1 MPTRSVTVRIPQDL
15 YDKIAE
21 RAEEENRT
29 VSNMIICI
37 LSREFISKEAR
48 VAGKSIFDLLKPAQ
62 ELADQAKED
71 AKKKMSDFIVR
82 NIDLTT

>member
-48 VAGKSIFDLLKPAQ
+48 VAGKAIFDLLKPAQ
-62 ELADQAKED
+62 ELADQAKEE

-82 NIDLTT
+82 NIDLNT